1 MQFAL
6 QHKFLP
12 INNQIHFDSSS
23 SSNLL
28 EYNAPYER
36 WMWLTPSPSH
46 IMNNKYNIH
55 AKWLDVQL
63 TSSI

>member
-12 INNQIHFDSSS
+12 INNQIHFDSPS

-28 EYNAPYER
+28 EYKCTLWEMDVTHTVPLAHYE
-36 WMWLTPSPSH
+36 
-46 IMNNKYNIH
+46 K
-55 AKWLDVQL
+55 
-63 TSSI
+63 

>member
-6 QHKFLP
+6 QHKFLS
-12 INNQIHFDSSS
+12 INNQIHFDLSS

-36 WMWLTPSPSH
+36 
-46 IMNNKYNIH
+46 
-55 AKWLDVQL
+55 
-63 TSSI
+63 